1 MNRKDIS
8 IELNNSQ
15 NNNNISYLQDL
26 FKYAKLESDE
36 TLKKIEIMMR
46 KNFLEEKHKFKI
58 YYLEKENSY
67 RTYVPDESKKDNR
80 RPIKRRSK
88 EELEK
93 ALVDFYIQKEK
104 AENRDNITLGE
115 LYEEWLIFRRD
126 YTAVKSKTIYENMCE
141 WNKFF
146 RDTELPKMRIKD
158 IKPITLIRFF
168 RRITK
173 DRTITHKRLSNA
185 RSVLNGI
192 MNYAIEEE
200 IIEFNPVREINLK
213 SFTYKPVENQQD
225 NVFSM
230 DDTVTLLT
238 HLKDI
243 NEPYALAIQLS
254 FYLFIRIGE
263 TKAIRKE
270 DINFEERTVYL
281 HSQALSERELNDD
294 LTFSSRKVKISNQM
308 KGNTSKG
315 YRKQYL
321 TDEALNVIRKAIEL
335 NPDGEFLFEPYGR
348 VMTTNRFNNYLKKYC
363 SECGITYHSSHKI
376 RFYNASTA
384 YNNGVALTDLARL
397 MGHSQTATTLHY
409 LRNVSNNDT
418 PEAFSCLGL
427 SAK

>member
-1 MNRKDIS
+1 MEINKTD
-8 IELNNSQ
+8 LPNH
-15 NNNNISYLQDL
+15 LQDL
-26 FKYAKLESDE
+26 FKYAKLDNNE
-36 TLKKIEIMMR
+36 TLEKMESIMR
-46 KNFLEEKHKFKI
+46 KKFLEEKHKYKI
-58 YYLEKENSY
+58 YYVEKENLY
-67 RTYVPDESKKDNR
+67 RTYIPDESKKYNR
-80 RPIKRRSK
+80 RPIKRKSR
-88 EELEK
+88 EDLEK
-93 ALVDFYIQKEK
+93 ALVDFYIQREK
-104 AENRDNITLGE
+104 SENRDNITLGE
-115 LYEEWLIFRRD
+115 LYKEWLIFRRD
-126 YTAVKSKTIYENMCE
+126 FTAVKTKTIQENICE

-146 RDTELPKMRIKD
+146 RDTELPKMRVKD

-230 DDTVTLLT
+230 NDTITLLT

-270 DINFEERTVYL
+270 DINWEERTVYL
-281 HSQALSERELNDD
+281 HNQALTERVLNDD
-294 LTFSSRKVKISNQM
+294 LTFSSRKVTISNQM
-308 KGNTSKG
+308 KGNTSSG
-315 YRKQYL
+315 YRTQYL
-321 TDEALNVIRKAIEL
+321 TDEAISIIQKAVAL
-335 NPDGEFLFEPYGR
+335 NPDGEFLFEPYGK
-348 VMTTNRFNNYLKKYC
+348 VMTTNCFNRRLKKYC
-363 SECGITYHSSHKI
+363 EECGITYHSSHKI

-384 YNNGVALTDLARL
+384 YNNGIPLTDLAKL

-418 PEAFSCLGL
+418 PEAFSYLGL

>member
-1 MNRKDIS
+1 M
-8 IELNNSQ
+8 ELNKTDFPNH
-15 NNNNISYLQDL
+15 LQDL
-26 FKYAKLESDE
+26 FRYAKIDSNE
-36 TLKKIEIMMR
+36 TLEKIEIMMR
-46 KNFLEEKHKFKI
+46 KNFLEEKHKYKI
-58 YYLEKENSY
+58 YYVEKENLY
-67 RTYVPDESKKDNR
+67 RTYVPDESKKNNR
-80 RPIKRRSK
+80 RPIKRKSR
-88 EELEK
+88 EDLEK
-93 ALVDFYIQKEK
+93 ALVDFYIRKEK
-104 AENRDNITLGE
+104 AENRDNITLQD

-126 YTAVKSKTIYENMCE
+126 YTAVKPKTIHENVCE

-146 RDTELPKMRIKD
+146 RDTELPKMRVKD

-213 SFTYKPVENQQD
+213 SFTYKPIENQQD

-230 DDTVTLLT
+230 EDTVTLLT
-238 HLKDI
+238 YLKDI

-263 TKAIRKE
+263 TKAIRKK
-270 DINFEERTVYL
+270 DINWEERTVYL
-281 HSQALSERELNDD
+281 HGQVLTERILNDD
-294 LTFSSRKVKISNQM
+294 LTFSSQTVTVSNQM
-308 KGNTSKG
+308 KGNTSSG

-321 TDEALNVIRKAIEL
+321 TDEAVSIIKKAIEL
-335 NPDGEFLFEPYGR
+335 NPDGDFLFEPYGR
-348 VMTTNRFNNYLKKYC
+348 VMTTNRFNNYLRKYC
-363 SECGITYHSSHKI
+363 GECGITYHSSHKI

-384 YNNGVALTDLARL
+384 YNNGIALTDLAKL

-418 PEAFSCLGL
+418 PEAFHCLGL
-427 SAK
+427 SSKQS

>member
-1 MNRKDIS
+1 MEINKTD
-8 IELNNSQ
+8 LPNH
-15 NNNNISYLQDL
+15 LQDL
-26 FKYAKLESDE
+26 FKYAKLDSNE
-36 TLKKIEIMMR
+36 TLKEVESVMR
-46 KNFLEEKHKFKI
+46 KNFLEEKHKYKI
-58 YYLEKENSY
+58 YYEKNENLY
-67 RTYVPDESKKDNR
+67 RTYVPDESKKNNR
-80 RPIKRRSK
+80 RSIKRKSK
-88 EELEK
+88 EDLEK
-93 ALVDFYIQKEK
+93 ALVNFYIQKEK
-104 AENRDNITLGE
+104 SENRDNITLGE

-126 YTAVKSKTIYENMCE
+126 YTAVKPKTIQENVHE

-146 RDTELPKMRIKD
+146 RDTELPKMRVID

-230 DDTVTLLT
+230 NDTVTLLT

-270 DINFEERTVYL
+270 DINWEERTVYL
-281 HSQALSERELNDD
+281 HSQALTERVLNDD
-294 LTFSSRKVKISNQM
+294 LTFSSRKVTISNQM

-315 YRKQYL
+315 FRKQHL
-321 TDEALNVIRKAIEL
+321 TDEAVSIIKKAIAL
-335 NPDGEFLFEPYGR
+335 NPDGEFLFEPRGK
-348 VMTTNRFNNYLKKYC
+348 VMTTDCFNRHLKKYC
-363 SECGITYHSSHKI
+363 EECGITYHSSHKI

-384 YNNGVALTDLARL
+384 YNNGTPLTDLARL